1 MPLHLSNVLNHF
13 LATMGVISALKR
25 GNGGGKM
32 TFPKTDAEL
41 RTDTSFMNR
50 TDEEHHKGVS
60 PFVALNIGMVTH
72 FPLDYMHLVC
82 LGVTWRFLLLLMK
95 GPP

>member
-1 MPLHLSNVLNHF
+1 
-13 LATMGVISALKR
+13 MGVISALKR

-32 TFPKTDAEL
+32 SFPKTDAQL

-82 LGVTWRFLLLLMK
+82 LGVTKRFLLLLMT
-95 GPP
+95 GPLKCRLSANSVKSISEN